1 MKNAW
6 ASRSSIQSIPR
17 IISVNA
23 NGSCSGSGRLS
34 GAWLSKD
41 RRRACRALQVARKC
55 SRSSFPE
62 LQSLHVVFPVG
73 PPSLLTLN
81 LAASHSNPWQP
92 RRSSLKLD
100 LVVRCSISAE
110 CVTFQCGAGALG
122 LVQYIIRG
130 SRSLFRHKGSGKS
143 KATVISHG
151 QVICMISEVWH
162 YGGSQLNVTMTL
174 FWILETPPN
183 GQI

>member
-1 MKNAW
+1 MEWMKNAW

-17 IISVNA
+17 IIYINPD
-23 NGSCSGSGRLS
+23 GSCSGSGRLS

-41 RRRACRALQVARKC
+41 RRRACRALQVARNC
-55 SRSSFPE
+55 SGTSFPE

-92 RRSSLKLD
+92 RRSCTLKFD

-122 LVQYIIRG
+122 LVQHRIRG
-130 SRSLFRHKGSGKS
+130 SRSLLLSASSFRLSCAWQEINLLTHLCQIP
-143 KATVISHG
+143 V
-151 QVICMISEVWH
+151 E
-162 YGGSQLNVTMTL
+162 GGV
-174 FWILETPPN
+174 
-183 GQI
+183 GCKCGDVR